1 MSTLQVSTS
10 AQLHGITSIPH
21 RGPERW
27 LSSKESWLLF
37 QKIGIRFPASTWWVT
52 TIYNSCPP
60 KDSGALFWPLRVL
73 HALGAGT
80 IHAGEAPPVC
90 IKTNCAKKLYLFFH
104 RKGGTTNLDS
114 FQKYSRK
121 LKRMGFPR

>member
-1 MSTLQVSTS
+1 MLTLQVSTS

-37 QKIGIRFPASTWWVT
+37 QKTGIRFPASTWWVT
-52 TIYNSCPP
+52 TIYNSCPLRTLVP
-60 KDSGALFWPLRVL
+60 SSGLCEYCMHLVQGQYMQGK
-73 HALGAGT
+73 H
-80 IHAGEAPPVC
+80 PPVC
-90 IKTNCAKKLYLFFH
+90 IKINCAKKLYLFFH
-104 RKGGTTNLDS
+104 RKGRTTSLDS